1 MARDYAIH
9 LGKSVKSTE
18 SLSDC
23 WFYDFIKRWP
33 NLKVA
38 KPQKLAILRAK
49 SASRETINNYY
60 SEHGTIL
67 KANNLLNKPERIFNI
82 DETGISTEHQ
92 PPKVVCSTDSNPQA
106 VTSPRS
112 SLVTI
117 IAGGNAIGN
126 SIPPYY
132 IFAGKRWNP
141 EFLQNACIGTS
152 GEMTKNGWSNTEVF
166 QNYVKKHFVRYANLS
181 SDTPT
186 LLLYEGHKSHIN
198 LTLTHWASRNNVILF
213 VLPPH
218 TSHLHQP
225 LDVAIFGAF
234 KRMYSREC
242 HYYMQQNPGL
252 TISKYCVAEL
262 TAKPYTKALSTENL
276 QVAFRKTGIFPFDKK
291 KKKKIS
297 DADVAPAVIYEKTKD
312 SDLSQQSKHVEPP
325 VPTNNSEIAKDLVP
339 SFFF

>member
-1 MARDYAIH
+1 M
-9 LGKSVKSTE
+9 
-18 SLSDC
+18 
-23 WFYDFIKRWP
+23 
-33 NLKVA
+33 
-38 KPQKLAILRAK
+38 
-49 SASRETINNYY
+49 
-60 SEHGTIL
+60 

-82 DETGISTEHQ
+82 DETGIATEHQ

-291 KKKKIS
+291 KKKKRFQMQM
-297 DADVAPAVIYEKTKD
+297 
-312 SDLSQQSKHVEPP
+312 LLQQSHMKKLKIQICHSSP
-325 VPTNNSEIAKDLVP
+325 NM
-339 SFFF
+339 